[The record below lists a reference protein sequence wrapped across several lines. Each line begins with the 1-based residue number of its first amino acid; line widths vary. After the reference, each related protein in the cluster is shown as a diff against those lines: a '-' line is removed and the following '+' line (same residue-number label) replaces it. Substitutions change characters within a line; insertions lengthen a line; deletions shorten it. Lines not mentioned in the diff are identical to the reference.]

1 MDCFLRGEL
10 VVRRLISQI
19 LVRLAREHGGY
30 DGLGLRGGCIVR
42 GCSRQAMHGRG
53 AIPRYEVCDSDAQR
67 IEQGEGNGEKEL
79 AEYIWRCDHRGEEED
94 ADHGV
99 SEETNKGGVVDY
111 SQPSEEIRYQ
121 GQLEN
126 RAETDNGCEGH

>member
-1 MDCFLRGEL
+1 M
-10 VVRRLISQI
+10 RRLTSRT
-19 LVRLAREHGGY
+19 LVYLEWEYAGY
-30 DGLGLRGGCIVR
+30 DGLGLRGGGIVR
-42 GCSRQAMHGRG
+42 GGSRQAMLGRG

-94 ADHGV
+94 ADQGV
-99 SEETNKGGVVDY
+99 SEETNKGGVIEN
-111 SQPSEEIRYQ
+111 SQSSEEIRYQ